1 MDWDASSPSSVG
13 DNHLPDLF
21 TPAQW
26 RELAAQLG
34 LTPRQRQIARL
45 ACRGLKRE
53 AIAYQLGIKDNTVRT
68 HIRAMYEHLGIS
80 SRLELVV
87 RLVLTQREMGL

>member
-1 MDWDASSPSSVG
+1 MDLDASLSPSVG
-13 DNHLPDLF
+13 DNHLPELF
-21 TPAQW
+21 TPTEW
-26 RELAAQLG
+26 RELAARLG

-68 HIRAMYEHLGIS
+68 HIRAMYKHLGIG

-87 RLVLTQREMGL
+87 RLVLTQREMEA